1 MLLSAI
7 VILPFVAALL
17 IPVVARAGAG
27 VVLGVSGLATALALL
42 ALLVQVPLVF
52 QDGLVVERHA
62 WVPKAG
68 LDLAFFVDPLGLLMA
83 GLILS
88 IGLLVMIY
96 ARFYLGPKES
106 FGRFMASLALFEGS
120 MLGIV
125 IADNLLLLVFFWE
138 LTSLSSFLLIGY
150 WSHRADSRQGARNAL
165 VVTGLGG
172 LALLGGVL
180 LMGHVAGTFQLTTIL
195 GQTDIFRQS
204 ALYLPILLLVLL
216 GCFTKSA
223 QLPFQ
228 FWLPGAM
235 AAPTPVSAY
244 LHSATMVKAGLFLMA
259 RLWPVLAGTEAWF
272 LIVTMVGLLTMVVGA
287 WIAIFKTDLKAILAY
302 STVSHLGMIAMLL
315 GLGTK
320 LAAVAAIFHL
330 LNHAL
335 FKAALFLSAG
345 IVEHETGTRDINRLG
360 GLWRSMPLTATLAT
374 LAALAMAGVP
384 LLNGFL
390 SKEMMLEAAAHTDYL
405 GVAWLVPLLA
415 TAGSAFAVLYAFRFV
430 LRVFFIGPAAAGQQ
444 PHDPGAGLW
453 LPVACLVVPVVAIG
467 VMPGLVAQDLVAQAA
482 SAIIGEDPPA
492 FELAIW
498 HGWTPAFQ
506 LTLVALAAGLLGLCA
521 LRWLEPLYARLWH
534 PSAERGFD
542 GLLHG
547 ASRAVAWLTGRLQ
560 NGSLQFYLAVFCLT
574 ALALGYAAFWG
585 GELSAGTRPLLPL
598 SPVGVIAWVVV
609 LAASGFAV
617 AAHQNRL
624 LALIATSLA
633 GLMVA
638 LAFVLFSA
646 PDLALTQVSV
656 EVVTVILL
664 LLVLNYLPKSTP
676 RLRPL
681 WQFGVNAP
689 IAVLAGAGI
698 GLVLYALLRR
708 DVDPISVFYTAMAEP
723 AGGGANVVNV
733 ILVDFRG
740 YDTLGEITVLAIAA
754 LVIYSL
760 LQSAL
765 RGAAARRLAEWPSSA
780 QAGDSHPLLLVV
792 LTRLLLPLALLVGL
806 YIFLRGHQAPGGG
819 FIAGLVVGIALVLQ
833 YVASGYAWAS
843 RRLPVDYHGMAAVG
857 VLVALLTG
865 IAAMLVGKPFLTGG
879 FMHLH
884 IPYLG
889 SIELASAS
897 AFDLG
902 VFLTVVGVVLLILAG
917 LSRIARLAEPSGET
931 GPLTIAL
938 DRGENRPHRRI
949 EEIGHAPIFGSGHA
963 GDAADPTIGPARGEP
978 G

>member
-7 VILPFVAALL
+7 VILPFAAALL
-17 IPVVARAGAG
+17 IPVIARAGAG
-27 VVLGVSGLATALALL
+27 ASLCLGGLSTVMALVALL
-42 ALLVQVPLVF
+42 AQAPLVF

-83 GLILS
+83 GLILV

-96 ARFYLGPKES
+96 ARFYFGPKEA
-106 FGRFMASLALFEGS
+106 FGRFMARLALFQGS

-125 IADNLLLLVFFWE
+125 IADNLLLLVIFWE
-138 LTSLSSFLLIGY
+138 MTSLSSFLLIGY
-150 WSHRADSRQGARNAL
+150 WSHRADSRRGARNAL
-165 VVTGLGG
+165 VITSAGG
-172 LALLGGVL
+172 LALLASAL
-180 LMGHVAGTFQLTTIL
+180 LIGHVAGTFQLTTIL
-195 GQTDIFRQS
+195 GQPDVVAQS
-204 ALYLPILLLVLL
+204 ALYLPILILVLF

-259 RLWPVLAGTEAWF
+259 RLWPILAGSEAWF
-272 LIVTMVGLLTMVVGA
+272 LIVTTVGLLTMVVGA

-360 GLWRSMPLTATLAT
+360 GLWRAMPITATLST

-390 SKEMMLEAAAHTDYL
+390 SKEMMLEAAVHADYL

-415 TAGSAFAVLYAFRFV
+415 TVGSAFSVLYAFRFV
-430 LRVFFIGPAAAGQQ
+430 GRVFFMGSGRPPGELA
-444 PHDPGAGLW
+444 HDPGPGLW
-453 LPVACLVVPVVAIG
+453 LPVACLIIPVVAIG
-467 VMPGLVAQDLVAQAA
+467 VMPGLVAQDLVAQAG
-482 SAIIGEDPPA
+482 SAIIGEDPPV

-498 HGWTPAFQ
+498 HGWTQAFQ
-506 LTLVALAAGLLGLCA
+506 LTLVAMVAGLLGLWV
-521 LRWLEPLYARLWH
+521 LRWLERLHAGLWH
-534 PSAERGFD
+534 PSGEQIFGK
-542 GLLHG
+542 LLDAG
-547 ASRAVAWLTGRLQ
+547 SCVVAWLTGRLQ

-574 ALALGYAAFWG
+574 GLALGITAFWG
-585 GELSAGTRPLLPL
+585 GDLSAGTRPLMPL
-598 SPVGVIAWVVV
+598 SPLGIIGWLVV

-617 AAHQNRL
+617 VAHQNRL
-624 LALIATSLA
+624 LALIAAGLA

-638 LAFVLFSA
+638 LAFVAFSA
-646 PDLALTQVSV
+646 PDLALTQLSV
-656 EVVTVILL
+656 EVVTVVLL
-664 LLVLNYLPKSTP
+664 LLALNYLPKTTP

-681 WQFGVNAP
+681 RRFGVNAP
-689 IAVLAGAGI
+689 IALLAGAGV
-698 GLVLYALLRR
+698 GAALYALLRR
-708 DVDPISVFYTAMAEP
+708 DVNSISAFYTAMALP

-765 RGAAARRLAEWPSSA
+765 RGAAARRLTEWPSSA

-792 LTRLLLPLALLVGL
+792 LTRLLLPMALLVGL

-819 FIAGLVVGIALVLQ
+819 FIAGLIVGIALILQ
-833 YVASGYAWAS
+833 YMASGYAWAS
-843 RRLPVDYHGMAAVG
+843 RRLPTDYHGLVAVG

-865 IAAMLVGKPFLTGG
+865 SVAMLVGRPFLTGG

-884 IPYLG
+884 LPYLG
-889 SIELASAS
+889 SIELASAT

-902 VFLTVVGVVLLILAG
+902 VFLTVVGVVLLVLAG
-917 LSRIARLAEPSGET
+917 LSRMARLAEPSGET

-938 DRGENRPHRRI
+938 DRGENQPHRRT
-949 EEIGHAPIFGSGHA
+949 EDVGHAPIFGSSFA
-963 GDAADPTIGPARGEP
+963 RDAADPTAKEP
-978 G
+978 D